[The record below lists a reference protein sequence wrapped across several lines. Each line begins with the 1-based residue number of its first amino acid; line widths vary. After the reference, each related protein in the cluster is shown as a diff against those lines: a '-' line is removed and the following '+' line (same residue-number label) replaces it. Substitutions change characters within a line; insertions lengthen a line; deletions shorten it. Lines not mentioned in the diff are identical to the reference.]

1 VSSELAR
8 LAESLADRYR
18 IEREIGAGGMAT
30 VHLALDVK
38 HNRRVALK
46 VLKPE
51 LGAVLGVERF
61 LAEIQVTANL
71 QHPNLLPLF
80 DSGEADGL
88 LFYVMPFVDG
98 ETLRA
103 RLDREKQLPV
113 DEAVRIATAVASALA
128 YAHDRG
134 VIHRDLKPENVLL
147 QAGQP
152 VIADF
157 GIALAVSNAG
167 GSRVTQTGLSLGTP
181 QYMSPEQATGNRAID
196 ARSDIYSLGAMTYE
210 MLVGDPPH
218 LASTAQAIIAK
229 VLTER
234 PPSVSVARPA
244 AGDVVSYAI
253 ERALEKLPADRWT
266 SAAEFADALRG
277 RLSTSATSTRTR
289 ALGGR
294 ASLSRRTRIAFG
306 ALAGVAVVG
315 AASTAW
321 LATRNPPSLRL
332 GRFTIELP
340 DSTIVGTD
348 GPGSGNPL
356 AISRDGS
363 ELVVAGHRMNGE
375 SQLYLRRIDDQSA
388 QAIRGTAG
396 AQQAAFSPDG
406 QSVVYHSYP
415 ALKVVPLVGGT
426 PRTIT
431 DSGATPHWG
440 DNNQIVFTRGG
451 HVWVVSPDGGQR
463 RHVIGPDSATGR
475 VRVAFPNIL
484 PGGTHALV
492 TWWKGE
498 AVIDSARLGVVS
510 LADGAFTDLHL
521 AGSHPRYVR
530 SGYVV
535 FGRAGNELHAAPF
548 SVRSRTITGPAV
560 LLLQNVWQNP
570 GAQTGFAVS
579 ENGTLVFFGSEAG
592 VSSHVRLCLVGR
604 QGSNEQCLSAAP
616 ADYGEP
622 RVSPDGK
629 RIVVRTSSR
638 PGMIGDIILYDIGAG
653 TTTTL
658 ATGVTNARPEWS
670 SDGARVVFQTTMP
683 GDSMRVMSRR
693 WDLSEPAQEIA
704 TGSAGQFE
712 QLAPGPADTWVV
724 FRRAARGSTGAI
736 TVLRTAV
743 LTRTDSLSSG
753 IQILGGRVPYQ
764 DARVSPNGRSV
775 AFSSNEGRRREVYVT
790 PLPGPGAPVPV
801 SVNGGDQPMWSRDGT
816 MLFYRSLTHMMAATI
831 VERPA
836 LSVLRRDT
844 LFDERGRFPRPGPTR
859 YDVMPDG
866 RFLMLRRD
874 SSAAVDRASTSVT
887 WIANW
892 TRLRSRRR
900 ARDSRRA

>member
-1 VSSELAR
+1 MTSDLSR

-88 LFYVMPFVDG
+88 LFYVMPFVEG

-128 YAHDRG
+128 YAHGRG
-134 VIHRDLKPENVLL
+134 VIHRDLKPENILL

-152 VIADF
+152 MIADF

-167 GSRVTQTGLSLGTP
+167 GARVTQTGLSLGTP
-181 QYMSPEQATGNRAID
+181 QYMSPEQATGDRAID
-196 ARSDIYSLGAMTYE
+196 ARSDIYSLAAVLYE

-244 AGDVVSYAI
+244 VGDVISYAI
-253 ERALEKLPADRWT
+253 ERALEKLPADRWR
-266 SAAEFADALRG
+266 SASEFSDALHG
-277 RLSTSATSTRTR
+277 KLSAN
-289 ALGGR
+289 ALGTSVRVSNGR
-294 ASLSRRTRIAFG
+294 APLSNRARIAFG
-306 ALAGVAVVG
+306 AIAAVAVAGVA
-315 AASTAW
+315 STTW
-321 LATRNPPSLRL
+321 LATRKPAPLAL

-340 DSTIVGTD
+340 ESTIVGTD

-356 AISRDGS
+356 AVSRDGS
-363 ELVVAGHRMNGE
+363 QLLIAGHRASGE
-375 SQLYLRRIDDQSA
+375 SQLYLRRVDDPSA
-388 QAIRGTAG
+388 QAIRGTTG

-406 QSVVYHSYP
+406 QSIVYHVYP
-415 ALKVVPLVGGT
+415 VLKVVPVVGGT

-440 DNNQIVFTRGG
+440 DNNTIAFTRGG
-451 HVWVVSPDGGQR
+451 HIWVASPDGGQR
-463 RHVIGPDSATGR
+463 RNVIGPDSATGR
-475 VRVAFPNIL
+475 VRIAFPNIL

-498 AVIDSARLGVVS
+498 PVVDSARLGVVS
-510 LADGAFTDLHL
+510 LADGAFADLGV
-521 AGSHPRYVR
+521 AGSHPRYVKP
-530 SGYVV
+530 GYIV
-535 FGRAGNELHAAPF
+535 FGRAGGELHAAPF
-548 SVRSRTITGPAV
+548 SLRSRTITGGAV

-579 ENGTLVFFGSEAG
+579 DNSTLAYFGSEAT
-592 VSSHVRLCLVGR
+592 VRSHVRMCLVGR
-604 QGSNEQCLSAAP
+604 RGEEQCLPAAP
-616 ADYGEP
+616 SDYGEP

-638 PGMIGDIILYDIGAG
+638 PGFTGDILLYDIAAG

-658 ATGVTNARPEWS
+658 ATGVTAARPEWS
-670 SDGARVVFQTTMP
+670 SDGSRVVFQTRQ

-693 WDLSEPAQEIA
+693 WDLSEPALEIA
-704 TGSAGQFE
+704 KGTQADFV
-712 QLAPGPADTWVV
+712 QLAPGPADAWLVL
-724 FRRAARGSTGAI
+724 RRAGPAATGAGP
-736 TVLRTAV
+736 TVFSTAF
-743 LTRTDSLSSG
+743 LARTDSLGSG
-753 IQILGGRVPYQ
+753 RQIFGGRVAFQ
-764 DARVSPNGRSV
+764 DARVSPNGRFF
-775 AFSSNEGRRREVYVT
+775 AYTSNEGRTREVYVT
-790 PLPGPGAPVPV
+790 PLPGPGPRVPV
-801 SVNGGDQPMWSRDGT
+801 SVNGGEHAMWSRDGT
-816 MLFYRSLTHMMAATI
+816 TLFYRTASHMMAATI
-831 VERPA
+831 VERPTLA
-836 LSVLRRDT
+836 VTRRDT
-844 LFDERGRFPRPGPTR
+844 LFDERGRFARQGNTR

-866 RFLMLRRD
+866 KFVMLRRD
-874 SSAAVDRASTSVT
+874 ESAVTDRASTSVT

-892 TRLRSRRR
+892 PRLMERSPVVRP
-900 ARDSRRA
+900 

>member
-1 VSSELAR
+1 VTSDLSR

-88 LFYVMPFVDG
+88 LFYVMPFVEG

-134 VIHRDLKPENVLL
+134 VIHRDLKPENILL

-152 VIADF
+152 MIADF

-167 GSRVTQTGLSLGTP
+167 GARVTQTGLSLGTP
-181 QYMSPEQATGNRAID
+181 QYMSPEQATGDRAID
-196 ARSDIYSLGAMTYE
+196 ARSDIYSLAAVLYE
-210 MLVGDPPH
+210 MLIGDPPH

-234 PPSVSVARPA
+234 PPSVSIARPA

-253 ERALEKLPADRWT
+253 ERALEKLPADRWK
-266 SAAEFADALRG
+266 SAGEFSDALHG
-277 RLSTSATSTRTR
+277 KLSVN
-289 ALGGR
+289 ALGTSVRVSSGH
-294 ASLSRRTRIAFG
+294 ASLSGRMRIALS
-306 ALAGVAVVG
+306 ALAAIAVAGV
-315 AASTAW
+315 ASTAW
-321 LATRNPPSLRL
+321 LATRKPASLPL

-363 ELVVAGHRMNGE
+363 ELVIAGHRSNGE
-375 SQLYLRRIDDQSA
+375 SQLYLRRVDDQSA
-388 QAIRGTAG
+388 RAIRGTAG
-396 AQQAAFSPDG
+396 AQQASLSPDG
-406 QSVVYHSYP
+406 QSVVYHVFP
-415 ALKVVPLVGGT
+415 VLKVVSVAGGT

-440 DNNQIVFTRGG
+440 DNNQIAYTRGG
-451 HVWVVSPDGGQR
+451 HVWVASPDGGQR
-463 RHVIGPDSATGR
+463 RRVIGPDSAKGR
-475 VRVAFPNIL
+475 VRIAFPNIL

-492 TWWKGE
+492 TWWKGD

-510 LADGAFTDLHL
+510 LADGAFTDLGV

-530 SGYVV
+530 SGYIVY
-535 FGRAGNELHAAPF
+535 GRVGAEVYAVPF
-548 SVRSRTITGPAV
+548 SLRSRTVTGAPV

-579 ENGTLVFFGSEAG
+579 ENGTLVFLGSEAG
-592 VSSHVRLCLVGR
+592 LRSNVRLCLVGR
-604 QGSNEQCLSAAP
+604 KGDDQCLAAAP
-616 ADYGEP
+616 SDYGEP

-638 PGMIGDIILYDIGAG
+638 PSMVGDIILFDIAAG

-658 ATGVTNARPEWS
+658 ATGVTNGRPEWT
-670 SDGARVVFQTTMP
+670 SDGSRVIYQARQ
-683 GDSMRVMSRR
+683 GESMRVMARR
-693 WDLSEPAQEIA
+693 WDLSEPALEIA
-704 TGSAGQFE
+704 KGGLADVA
-712 QLAPGPADTWVV
+712 QLSPGPADMWVV
-724 FRRAARGSTGAI
+724 TRRAGPAMTGGGPSA
-736 TVLRTAV
+736 LATAF
-743 LTRTDSLSSG
+743 LARTDSLLSG
-753 IQILGGRVPYQ
+753 RQILGGRVAFQ
-764 DARVSPNGRSV
+764 DARVSPNGRLV
-775 AFSSNEGRRREVYVT
+775 AYSSNEGRVREVYVT
-790 PLPGPGAPVPV
+790 PLPGPGPRVPV

-816 MLFYRSLTHMMAATI
+816 TLFYRSTNHMLAATI
-831 VERPA
+831 VERPTLA
-836 LSVLRRDT
+836 VARRDT
-844 LFDERGRFPRPGPTR
+844 LFDERGRFARAGNTR

-874 SSAAVDRASTSVT
+874 SAAVVDRASTSVT
-887 WIANW
+887 WIENW
-892 TRLRSRRR
+892 TRLMEKSPAVRP
-900 ARDSRRA
+900 